1 MHRLQ
6 ELVRL
11 SRLGVGSRRIAIE
24 LKMGRNTVRTYRG
37 ALHDSGLLKGD
48 PSELPQLEELKAAVE
63 GYVPS
68 RPARQQTSTVEQWR
82 VIIDTLLSAGLGP
95 QAIYDRLRLEH
106 PEFKG
111 SLAAVKRM
119 TRRIRCERGVQPQEV
134 AIPVDTAPGE
144 IAQVDFGY
152 VGRLWDAR
160 TGRQRKAWVFV
171 LVLGYSRHLYAEV
184 VFDQTVTTWM
194 VLHERA
200 FNALGGVPRV
210 VVPDNLKAAVIRA
223 AFGVSGTVSLNRT
236 YRELARHYGFRIDP
250 TPPRAP
256 KKKGKVESGV
266 KYVKHNFLSARQ
278 DAEVESVNIDL
289 GRWVTE
295 IAGQR
300 IHGST
305 GRRPLEVFQQQEQ
318 SKLLALPARPYEP
331 VVWKEATVHAD
342 SHIEYERRLYS
353 VPWRLLRQKVWVRA
367 TPDTVAVYW
376 NDERVATHSRHG
388 TGFRSTHEPHL
399 PEGRRDLR
407 HRSREYWQERAGR
420 LGEEVGTFIEEVFD
434 SDDVLSQLR
443 TVQAIVT
450 HLEKYPVER
459 ARAACQRASIY
470 GITSYQ
476 GIKNILLKA
485 LDLAPLPTAAPT
497 TVWVDR
503 PRFARPMSEL
513 IGGGHERH

>member
-223 AFGVSGTVSLNRT
+223 AFG
-236 YRELARHYGFRIDP
+236 
-250 TPPRAP
+250 
-256 KKKGKVESGV
+256 
-266 KYVKHNFLSARQ
+266 
-278 DAEVESVNIDL
+278 
-289 GRWVTE
+289 VTE